1 MRDKILIRQVGLT
14 PVVGIDRLGHSVLNT
29 AFMVCP
35 TKGSNALV
43 LLAMLNSSTLRYYYL
58 NRFGDKR
65 ADFPKIKGTYLNRLP
80 IADAPVKVKAQ
91 LEKLVEKRL
100 GLEAGAK
107 AEAVE
112 REIDQVVY
120 GLYGLTAEE
129 IKIVEGSGKKG
140 KGATLP
146 DNPEEA

>member
-1 MRDKILIRQVGLT
+1 MQ
-14 PVVGIDRLGHSVLNT
+14 
-29 AFMVCP
+29 
-35 TKGSNALV
+35 
-43 LLAMLNSSTLRYYYL
+43 YYYL
-58 NRFGDKR
+58 NRYGDKR

-80 IADAPVKVKAQ
+80 IADPPAKVKAQ

-100 GLEAGAK
+100 GLAAAAKAADAEAAGAK

-129 IKIVEGSGKKG
+129 IKIVEGRGKRKG
-140 KGATLP
+140 TNQPVAA
-146 DNPEEA
+146 DE

>member
-1 MRDKILIRQVGLT
+1 MSDKILIRQVGLT
-14 PVVGIDRLGHSVLNT
+14 PVVGIDRLGHAVLNT

-35 TKGSNALV
+35 ISGRNALF
-43 LLAMLNSSTLRYYYL
+43 LLGLLNSSTLQYYYL
-58 NRFGDKR
+58 NRYGDKR

-80 IADAPVKVKAQ
+80 IADPPAKVKAQ

-129 IKIVEGSGKKG
+129 IKIVEGSGKRKG
-140 KGATLP
+140 PNTPPQDG
-146 DNPEEA
+146 E